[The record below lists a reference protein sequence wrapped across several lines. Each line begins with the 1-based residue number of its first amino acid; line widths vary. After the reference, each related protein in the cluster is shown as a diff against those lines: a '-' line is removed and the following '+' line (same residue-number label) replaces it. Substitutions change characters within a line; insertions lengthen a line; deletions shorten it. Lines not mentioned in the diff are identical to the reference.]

1 MNTPQLEIIE
11 RKIDDSEMFDSFDKL
26 IENIVSSAKQQIHFD
41 KNSLL
46 KIDDVDKKIYEAY
59 KRLDEM
65 DEANLEYWLKTVMF
79 NRLKTHLDDLINK
92 NIKEQM
98 ERL

>member
-11 RKIDDSEMFDSFDKL
+11 HVIDDSEMLDNLDKL
-26 IENIVSSAKQQIHFD
+26 IENVVSSAKQQIHFD
-41 KNSLL
+41 AKALS
-46 KIDDVDKKIYEAY
+46 KVSDVDKKVYEAH

-65 DEANLEYWLKTVMF
+65 DEAKLEYWLKTVMF
-79 NRLKTHLDDLINK
+79 NRLQNRIDSLFNQ
-92 NIKEQM
+92 NIEEQM